1 MKLRLTAPGWETYT
15 GQMGVIFF
23 EDGLSVSDVLPVDA
37 VRVAGVIGAEW
48 EDGRPAN
55 VSQIY
60 LDNANTPAPTIEHN
74 PAVEAATEAWSEKVA
89 ETVVKLGEALE
100 AIREVKLYT
109 QDELAAIAD
118 ASGVTGLRKIAEPL
132 GIKSNSIRGLIDGIL
147 KVAGAP
153 KAE

>member
-1 MKLRLTAPGWETYT
+1 MKLRLTAAGWQTYT

-23 EDGLSVSDVLPVDA
+23 ENGLSVADVLPVDA

-60 LDNANTPAPTIEHN
+60 LDNLQT
-74 PAVEAATEAWSEKVA
+74 EAAVMQDNRQPEAPVVETKSEVAQVATPEVTYTEAQLA
-89 ETVVKLGEALE
+89 E
-100 AIREVKLYT
+100 
-109 QDELAAIAD
+109 IAD
-118 ASGVTGLRKIAEPL
+118 KGGISALREIATPL
-132 GIKSNSIRGLIDGIL
+132 GIKSNSIAAMISAIL
-147 KVAGAP
+147 KAAGAP